1 MKEPSPPVGAL
12 EGLGR
17 LVAEDNRDRQYL
29 LPAPRRAPER
39 TFRSWIVPGPVLD
52 QGGTSQCV
60 AYSGGKYLMAH
71 PVVNAVPD
79 LSTLYRDCQRVD
91 EWPGEDYD
99 GTSVRAL
106 MKVFKARGLVSEYRW
121 AFDMP
126 TLVAALLE
134 RGPVVVGTSWHLDM
148 FTPDTYGYIYP
159 EGQIVGG
166 HAYLLVACN
175 MRRKNSDGTTGAV
188 RMINSWGPRW
198 GDGGR
203 AWITLQSLESLL
215 WDNGEAAMATEI
227 RVR

>member
-1 MKEPSPPVGAL
+1 MKVLPPPIGEL

-17 LVAEDNRDRQYL
+17 LYAEDERDRQYL
-29 LPAPRRAPER
+29 LPRRAAPAR

-106 MKVFKARGLVSEYRW
+106 MKVFKSRGLISEYRW
-121 AFDMP
+121 AFDMQ
-126 TLVAALLE
+126 TLTTALLE
-134 RGPVVVGTSWHLDM
+134 RGPVVVGTSWHMNM
-148 FTPDTYGYIYP
+148 FTPDKHGYIEP
-159 EGQIVGG
+159 KGQIVGG

-175 MRRKNSDGTTGAV
+175 LRRKNPDNTIGAV
-188 RMINSWGPRW
+188 RMLNSWGRGW
-198 GDGGR
+198 GDSGR
-203 AWITLQSLESLL
+203 AWITVADFGALL
-215 WDNGEAAMATEI
+215 KDRGEAAMATEI